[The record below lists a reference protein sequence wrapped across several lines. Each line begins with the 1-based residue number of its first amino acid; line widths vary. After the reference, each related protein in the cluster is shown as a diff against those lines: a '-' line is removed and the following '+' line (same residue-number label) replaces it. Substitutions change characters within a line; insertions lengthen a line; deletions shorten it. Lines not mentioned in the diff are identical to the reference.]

1 MIFSRIKC
9 LSMLLAVV
17 VISSCSSKNGESD
30 AYGNIETD
38 DVTVSSEV
46 SGKLVQLKVD
56 EGDIVVKNQPIALVD
71 TVQLQLKLNQLYAQS
86 DAAKAKL
93 QSINAQVAVQ
103 EEQVKVIKVELDRVK
118 RLMADSAATQRQL
131 DDVEGRYSIAV
142 RQKSSIEVQRSGV
155 TAEMAAITAQIDQVN
170 DQINR
175 CKILSPTSG
184 TVVARYVREGELV
197 TTGKPMCRVAKLD
210 TVYARIYIDETQ
222 LADFKIGTTVKVI
235 TDGAEGKLIEND
247 GTITWIASEAEF
259 TPKVIQTRNE
269 RVNLVYAAKVR
280 IPNISGIY
288 KIGMPVEVRLVKGL

>member
-1 MIFSRIKC
+1 
-9 LSMLLAVV
+9 MLFR
-17 VISSCSSKNGESD
+17 S
-30 AYGNIETD
+30 
-38 DVTVSSEV
+38 
-46 SGKLVQLKVD
+46 
-56 EGDIVVKNQPIALVD
+56 
-71 TVQLQLKLNQLYAQS
+71 
-86 DAAKAKL
+86 

-197 TTGKPMCRVAKLD
+197 TIGKPMCRVAKLD

-288 KIGMPVEVRLVKGL
+288 KIGMPVEVRLVKAL

>member
-93 QSINAQVAVQ
+93 QSINAQV
-103 EEQVKVIKVELDRVK
+103 
-118 RLMADSAATQRQL
+118 
-131 DDVEGRYSIAV
+131 
-142 RQKSSIEVQRSGV
+142 
-155 TAEMAAITAQIDQVN
+155 
-170 DQINR
+170 
-175 CKILSPTSG
+175 
-184 TVVARYVREGELV
+184 VV
-197 TTGKPMCRVAKLD
+197 
-210 TVYARIYIDETQ
+210 
-222 LADFKIGTTVKVI
+222 
-235 TDGAEGKLIEND
+235 
-247 GTITWIASEAEF
+247 
-259 TPKVIQTRNE
+259 
-269 RVNLVYAAKVR
+269 
-280 IPNISGIY
+280 
-288 KIGMPVEVRLVKGL
+288 

>member
-1 MIFSRIKC
+1 MNFNRIKL
-9 LSMLLAVV
+9 LSMLFAVAF
-17 VISSCSSKNGESD
+17 ISSCGSKNGESD

-46 SGKLVQLKVD
+46 SGKLVQLKID
-56 EGDIVVKNQPIALVD
+56 EGDRVAKNQQIGLVD
-71 TVQLQLKLNQLYAQS
+71 TIQLQLKLVQLYAQS

-93 QSINAQVAVQ
+93 QSINSQVAVQ
-103 EEQVKVIKVELDRVK
+103 EEQIKVIKIELDRVK
-118 RLMADSAATQRQL
+118 RLVSDSAATQRQM
-131 DDVEGRYSIAV
+131 DDVDGRYNIAV
-142 RQKSSIEVQRSGV
+142 RQKSSIEVQRNGV
-155 TAEMAAITAQIDQVN
+155 VAEMAAINAQIDQVK
-170 DQINR
+170 DQISR
-175 CKILSPTSG
+175 CKILSPTQG

-222 LADFKIGTTVKVI
+222 LSDFKIGTAVKVL
-235 TDGAEGKLIEND
+235 TDGADGKLIEND

-280 IPNISGIY
+280 IPNTYGIF
-288 KIGMPVEVRLVKGL
+288 KIGMPVEVRLVSGL